1 MLHFLHTLW
10 IFVNTALGALCCPAV
25 KIKLSFSLA
34 QPMNNSAEYVTK
46 TFVSA
51 DVQWLRINFTLS
63 SSNKVRL
70 AWCKQL
76 QIEAY
81 ILESFPHISLIWA
94 AIITGFKVFSAGFGG
109 SSLGNSRRAAT
120 GSHAVKLG
128 QNRSRFTSRKSPALQ
143 IHLNES
149 FCRLSTMK

>member
-1 MLHFLHTLW
+1 MICAPFFAY
-10 IFVNTALGALCCPAV
+10 FVDICQHSTWCCPAV
-25 KIKLSFSLA
+25 KVQLSYSLA
-34 QPMNNSAEYVTK
+34 QPMNNSAEYVT
-46 TFVSA
+46 FVSV
-51 DVQWLRINFTLS
+51 DVQWLSINFTLS

-70 AWCKQL
+70 AWCKQP
-76 QIEAY
+76 QIGAY

-109 SSLGNSRRAAT
+109 SSFGNSHRAAT
-120 GSHAVKLG
+120 GSHTVKLG
-128 QNRSRFTSRKSPALQ
+128 QNRSRFPSRKSPALQ